1 MDSMDDMD
9 DMNDSHMMMQMFF
22 TTNNPS
28 YLLFEKWKIDDDV
41 GKCS

>member
-1 MDSMDDMD
+1 MGSMDDMD

-28 YLLFEKWKIDDDV
+28 YLLFKSWKIDDDV